1 MEDVVC
7 FGGEAGSDG
16 GVLKLR
22 PGITGPATLKYR
34 LEDEMI
40 AVFIDVFM
48 NANYRE
54 LNVNYRELN
63 VNYPQIKMTEEVMMN

>member
-34 LEDEMI
+34 REDEMI

-54 LNVNYRELN
+54 VNA
-63 VNYPQIKMTEEVMMN
+63 NYPQIKMSEEVMMN